1 MLEIALLMIFPMAM
15 FYSAAS
21 DLLTMTISNKVS
33 IVLVVFFVVL
43 SLAIGM
49 EFQTILWH
57 WSLAAIVLLTGFGFF
72 AAGWVGGGDVKLAAA
87 SSLWLGW
94 EFTLPYLVFA
104 GFMGGI
110 FTFFLILVRRR
121 LLPLSLSKYEWISR
135 LHNKDEGVPYGIALG
150 PAAAFIYLQTPWVQ
164 YVIDSSQ

>member
-1 MLEIALLMIFPMAM
+1 MLEIALLMIFPLAM

-33 IVLVVFFVVL
+33 IVLVFFFVVL

-94 EFTLPYLVFA
+94 EFTLPYLTFA

-110 FTFFLILVRRR
+110 LTLVLLIARSK
-121 LLPLSLSKYEWISR
+121 LLPPSLTKIDWISR
-135 LHNKDEGVPYGIALG
+135 LLKKDEGVPYGIALG
-150 PAAAFIYLQTPWVQ
+150 PSAAFVYLQTPWMR
-164 YVIDSSQ
+164 YVIDSVQ